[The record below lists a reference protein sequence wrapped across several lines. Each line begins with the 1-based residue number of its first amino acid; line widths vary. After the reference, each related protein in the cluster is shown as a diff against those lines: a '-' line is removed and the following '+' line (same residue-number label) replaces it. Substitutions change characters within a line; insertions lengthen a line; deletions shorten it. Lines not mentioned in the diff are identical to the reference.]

1 MRFEYLKIFLDL
13 GRCRS
18 FSQTAQMNNVSQSA
32 ISQAVN
38 HLEKKLGVHLVDR
51 STRPLHLTDPGK
63 TFYEGCRSLLEQYE
77 ELEASICKTNARIA
91 STLQVA
97 AIYSVGLLN
106 MNRYVERFSAEHP
119 GAEVHIEYLSPKIV
133 YEKVRDGSADIG
145 LISFARKSRE
155 LSVIPWREE
164 EMVLACIREHD
175 FARLRKLDL
184 SRLNGQKYVGFTKDL
199 IIRHKI
205 DQFLR
210 EQGVSVDVVL
220 EFDNVECVK
229 KAVEIGSGVAL
240 LPEPMLMR
248 EVEAGSLASIPLKG
262 CRFVRPLSIIYRKSQ
277 KMTSSADN
285 FINLIL
291 QPEESSSRS
300 DFAGNAIRL
309 QPINAVQPTR
319 T

>member
-1 MRFEYLKIFLDL
+1 MRLGYLKIFVDL

-32 ISQAVN
+32 ISQVVN
-38 HLEKKLGVHLVDR
+38 HLEKKLGVNLVDR

-77 ELEASICKTNARIA
+77 KLETSICKVNARIV

-97 AIYSVGLLN
+97 AIYSVGLLD

-119 GAEVHIEYLSPKIV
+119 GTEVHIEYLSPKLV
-133 YEKVRDGSADIG
+133 YEKVHDGTSDIG

-164 EMVLACIREHD
+164 KMVLACIPQHS
-175 FARLRKLDL
+175 FARLQALDL
-184 SRLNGQKYVGFTKDL
+184 PRLNGQKYVGFSRDL

-240 LPEPMLMR
+240 LPAPMLAR
-248 EVEAGSLASIPLKG
+248 EVEAGSLAGIPLRD
-262 CRFVRPLSIIYRKSQ
+262 CRFVRPLSVIYRRNQ
-277 KMTSSADN
+277 KLTPSASS

-291 QPEESSSRS
+291 QPEESSVRN
-300 DFAGNAIRL
+300 DFAGDASRL
-309 QPINAVQPTR
+309 QRINAGQSSR
-319 T
+319 A

>member
-1 MRFEYLKIFLDL
+1 MRLGYLKIFFDL

-32 ISQAVN
+32 ISQVVN
-38 HLEKKLGVHLVDR
+38 HLERKLGVNLVDR

-77 ELEASICKTNARIA
+77 NLEASICKSNARIV

-106 MNRYVERFSAEHP
+106 MNRYVERFSTEHA
-119 GAEVHIEYLSPKIV
+119 GTEVHIEYLSPKLV
-133 YEKVRDGSADIG
+133 YEKVQDGSADVG

-155 LSVIPWREE
+155 LSVIPWRAE
-164 EMVLACIREHD
+164 EMVLACIPQHD
-175 FARLRKLDL
+175 FARQQSLHI
-184 SRLNGQKYVGFTKDL
+184 SRLNGQKYVGFTRDL

-210 EQGVSVDVVL
+210 EQGVAVDVVL

-240 LPEPMLMR
+240 LPGPMLTR
-248 EVEAGSLASIPLKG
+248 EVEVRSLAAIPLQD
-262 CRFVRPLSIIYRKSQ
+262 CRFVRPLSIIYRRNQ
-277 KMTSSADN
+277 KLTPSASN

-291 QPEESSSRS
+291 QPEESNIRS
-300 DFAGNAIRL
+300 DFAGDASRML
-309 QPINAVQPTR
+309 PINDEQPSR
-319 T
+319 A